1 MQRIQNVNFVSL
13 WYPSVTASYL
23 QLTFNLGCFHS
34 IPMCSSP
41 KPHKI
46 ARIFLK
52 STLQLPVVP
61 PKPVPLRGLL
71 QANVSSAISNVTC
84 LPLLI
89 LSLWVNFNILIIF
102 QHTFPCWSMAWLISK
117 KKHAEIEKQDR
128 CLGDPQA
135 GKAETVPLTGA
146 QPNQFHSL
154 SSKQCLF

>member
-1 MQRIQNVNFVSL
+1 MQRIQNVFVSL

-34 IPMCSSP
+34 ISMCSSP

-46 ARIFLK
+46 PRIFLK
-52 STLQLPVVP
+52 STLQLPVMP
-61 PKPVPLRGLL
+61 SKPVPLRGLL
-71 QANVSSAISNVTC
+71 QANVSSAVSNVTYVYFWFLAC
-84 LPLLI
+84 GWI
-89 LSLWVNFNILIIF
+89 FNILIIF

-117 KKHAEIEKQDR
+117 INAEIEKQNR

-154 SSKQCLF
+154 SSKQWLF